1 MLTDLRTDKEG
12 YLMNRFEW
20 NEDIAR
26 ELASNVDITLG
37 TDHWAVIHLAR
48 GFHEQFDVSPAMR
61 VLVKR
66 VKLELGDDL
75 GNSIALM
82 RLFPGS
88 PAKLIAKIA
97 GLPRPTNCI

>member
-1 MLTDLRTDKEG
+1 MLTSVRTDKEG
-12 YLMNRFEW
+12 YLLNRAQW
-20 NEDIAR
+20 NEEIAQ
-26 ELASNVDITLG
+26 ELASSVGIILG
-37 TDHWAVIHLAR
+37 QEHWAVIHLAR
-48 GFHEQFDVSPAMR
+48 RFHEQFDVSPAMR

-88 PAKLIAKIA
+88 PAKLIARIA